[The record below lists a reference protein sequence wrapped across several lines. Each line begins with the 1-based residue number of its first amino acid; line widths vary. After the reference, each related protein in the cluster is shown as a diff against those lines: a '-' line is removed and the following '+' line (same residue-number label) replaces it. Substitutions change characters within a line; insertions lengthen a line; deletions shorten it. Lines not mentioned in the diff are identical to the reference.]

1 MIDTIML
8 VKKKLEEV
16 REMVQQTRVTT
27 ERARVHGSRKPYD
40 DEDMAMYGDG
50 MKQPYTLNEVKK
62 RRGVSPPFTP
72 PFIRSDFSSIFHADE
87 IAASRPPGP
96 MP

>member
-27 ERARVHGSRKPYD
+27 ERARVHGSRKPYE
-40 DEDMAMYGDG
+40 DEDMAMYGDS
-50 MKQPYTLNEVKK
+50 MKQPYALNEVKK
-62 RRGVSPPFTP
+62 RRGVRPRPSHSPFCST
-72 PFIRSDFSSIFHADE
+72 
-87 IAASRPPGP
+87 
-96 MP
+96 